1 MTAELLREAAAL
13 MRERAE
19 AATAGPWEAEQGA
32 SGGWWI
38 EAPYTATIADIDID
52 HSVPAD
58 AEHIASWHPAVA
70 LEVAGF
76 LDFAAA
82 YADQPEP
89 QSPTVQFACAI
100 ARAYLGRPS

>member
-1 MTAELLREAAAL
+1 

-19 AATAGPWEAEQGA
+19 DATPGPWKRYGMAGVA
-32 SGGWWI
+32 
-38 EAPYTATIADIDID
+38 APDWEIVDERRVECDGCNEPVALTGCATND
-52 HSVPAD
+52 D
-58 AEHIASWHPAVA
+58 AEHVASWHPAVA